1 MPALHTWWSP
11 VNICVTPISL
21 QINTFCCRGTA
32 CCARLPVP
40 CTWIRNAPL
49 SEVIHTK
56 HFTSARHLFENQ
68 TDRCN
73 APRKVHRTKIVM
85 GMDRFFGHAVRDYTN
100 RKPYQIQCRITTQQ
114 SVLIPIRTTTLR
126 PKIPHSASPSI
137 VNEIQLLHSGWQI
150 YVSLYYV
157 VKLQSA
163 SSGSIA
169 PRGRSL
175 SQTTCHSDR
184 ARSATRNL
192 YID

>member
-1 MPALHTWWSP
+1 MQRTILAQLGILHEEDYSEFKCIAPCLPWSASILRIPCVILSALHTWWSP
-11 VNICVTPISL
+11 INICVTPISL

-114 SVLIPIRTTTLR
+114 SVLIPIRTTTPIPR
-126 PKIPHSASPSI
+126 IPHIASPSI
-137 VNEIQLLHSGWQI
+137 VNEIQFLHSG
-150 YVSLYYV
+150 
-157 VKLQSA
+157 
-163 SSGSIA
+163 
-169 PRGRSL
+169 
-175 SQTTCHSDR
+175 
-184 ARSATRNL
+184 
-192 YID
+192 